1 MSPLYKFVTTEN
13 AKGKKPRAVVLV
25 YGFSGSKPKHVA
37 KYTDVYNAYNCS
49 TVGGTSL
56 DYDVFT
62 ANLDGQD
69 AFGLESVRQVTKVLR
84 SDNLKEHND
93 IPVVMHIISNGGA
106 FISARLGRLLDDA
119 AKEDMKDNQ
128 DNQDLRLFGQRLK
141 MGYQVFDSAPAY
153 GNAKSAFNVMRGLIQ
168 TPIINVAIAAAFTVG
183 VVIIESV
190 AMLTGRMSTLEAFWT
205 SCLQDTI
212 CMRQAFVYSH
222 DDDIADATKIEE
234 LIEERKKFGVH
245 VMTKSIENSK
255 HVQHLRLH
263 KEDYKEFVA
272 AVLKDMEAKN
282 KK

>member
-1 MSPLYKFVTTEN
+1 MSPLYKFVTTEV

-37 KYTDVYNAYNCS
+37 KYTAVYNAYNCS

-62 ANLDGQD
+62 ANLNGQD

-84 SDNLKEHND
+84 SDNLKGHND
-93 IPVVMHIISNGGA
+93 VPVVMHIISNGGA
-106 FISARLGRLLDDA
+106 FISARLGRMLDAA
-119 AKEDMKDNQ
+119 AKEDKQDDR
-128 DNQDLRLFGQRLK
+128 DNQDLRLFGQRLM

-153 GNAKSAFNVMRGLIQ
+153 ANAKSAFNVMRGLIQ
-168 TPIINVAIAAAFTVG
+168 TPIINTAMAAVFTVG
-183 VVIIESV
+183 VVLLESV
-190 AMLTGRMSTLEAFWT
+190 ATLTGRTSTTEAFWT
-205 SCLQDTI
+205 ACLQDSS

-234 LIEERKKFGVH
+234 LIEERKKLGVH
-245 VMTKSIENSK
+245 IMTKSIENSK
-255 HVQHLRLH
+255 HVQHLRLYE
-263 KEDYKEFVA
+263 EDYKEFVA
-272 AVLKDMEAKN
+272 AVLKDMEDEN